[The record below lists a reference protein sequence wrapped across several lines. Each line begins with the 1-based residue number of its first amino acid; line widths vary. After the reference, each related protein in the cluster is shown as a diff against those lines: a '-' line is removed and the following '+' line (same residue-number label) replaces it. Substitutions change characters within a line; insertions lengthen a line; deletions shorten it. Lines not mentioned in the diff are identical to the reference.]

1 MFYLYFCEHRIPP
14 VMKKTLESRKFVFFT
29 LFIIVG
35 LAFII
40 KLFLLQVIQDQ
51 YKLSA
56 DNNVLRYVTQYPP
69 RGVVFDRNGK
79 LMVYNEAAYDLLI
92 VPKQVKTFDTVEFC
106 RLLDVTI
113 EEVRQ
118 NIRKAR
124 NYSMFKPSIFLEQL
138 SKEDFGYLDEVL
150 FKFPGFFVQLRTIRK
165 YDSPTAAHVLG
176 YIGEVSNR
184 DIERDPY
191 YKMGD
196 YIGMNGLEKS
206 YEPLLRGK
214 KGIKIKLVDVHNRE
228 MGSYQDGKY
237 DSSAVPGKN
246 ITISIDAELQAYGE
260 KLMRF
265 KRGSV
270 VAIEPSTGEILAM
283 VSSPSYDPNLLV
295 GRVRS
300 KNFAKLNQDTLK
312 PLFNRA
318 IQAQY
323 PPGSTFKTINTLIAL
338 QEGVLHAYTRYGC
351 NGVATSPIP
360 CSHDHPAPLDLLH
373 AIEQSCNPYFWQV
386 YKSILDQ
393 DKFSTMQDSYN
404 YWYDLATSFGIGTIL
419 ESDVVDQANGNLP
432 KDTYYDKYYGKKG
445 WRAITIRSLAIG
457 QGEVEETPLQL
468 ANLVAT
474 IANRGYYHPPHLL
487 KAVEG
492 DAEAAEKFEKK
503 IYPKVASEYYQ
514 TLIDGMELVYTG
526 GGARWYK
533 IDSVACCGKTGTSQ
547 NPHGKN
553 HSVFIAFAPKDNPK
567 IAIACVVE
575 NSGYGATWAA
585 PIASL
590 VMEKYLKGEV
600 KQKVTEE
607 RMLNAYLIGPQ

>member
-1 MFYLYFCEHRIPP
+1 MVVL
-14 VMKKTLESRKFVFFT
+14 KKSLESRKFVFFT
-29 LFIIVG
+29 LFIIAG
-35 LAFII
+35 AAFII
-40 KLFLLQVIQDQ
+40 KLFLLQVVQDE

-92 VPKQVKTFDTVEFC
+92 VPKQVKAFDTAEFC
-106 RLLDVTI
+106 RLLDVPI

-118 NIRKAR
+118 SIKKAR
-124 NYSMFKPSIFLEQL
+124 NYSMFKPSIFIEQL

-150 FKFPGFFVQLRTIRK
+150 FKFPGFFVQLRTVRK
-165 YDSPTAAHVLG
+165 YDTPTAAHVLG
-176 YIGEVSNR
+176 YTGEVNNR

-196 YIGMNGLEKS
+196 YIGLTGLEKS
-206 YEPLLRGK
+206 YEPILRGK

-237 DSSAVPGKN
+237 DSAAVAGKN
-246 ITISIDAELQAYGE
+246 ITVSIDAEVQEYAE
-260 KLMRF
+260 KLMRN
-265 KRGSV
+265 KRGSI
-270 VAIEPSTGEILAM
+270 VAIEPSTGEILVM

-295 GRVRS
+295 GRGRS
-300 KNFAKLNQDTLK
+300 KSFAKLNQDTLK

-318 IQAQY
+318 AQAQY

-338 QEGVLHAYTRYGC
+338 QEGVLHEYTRYGC
-351 NGVATSPIP
+351 NGTSTTPIP
-360 CSHDHPAPLDLLH
+360 CSHNHPAPLDLLH

-386 YKSILDQ
+386 YRSILEQ
-393 DKFSTMQDSYN
+393 RKFTTMQDSYN
-404 YWYDLATSFGIGTIL
+404 YWYDLATSFGIGQIL
-419 ESDVVDQANGNLP
+419 EGDVVDQANGNLP

-468 ANLVAT
+468 ANLAAT

-492 DAEAAEKFEKK
+492 DTEPAKKFEKK
-503 IYPKVASEYYQ
+503 NYPKVASEYYQ
-514 TLIDGMELVYTG
+514 TLIDGMWLVYQGSG
-526 GGARWYK
+526 GSARYYQ
-533 IDSVACCGKTGTSQ
+533 IDSVECCGKTGTSQ

-585 PIASL
+585 PIATL
-590 VMEKYLKGEV
+590 VMEKYLKREV

-607 RMLNAYLIGPQ
+607 RMLNANLIGGE

>member
-1 MFYLYFCEHRIPP
+1 
-14 VMKKTLESRKFVFFT
+14 MKKTLESRKFLFFT
-29 LFIIVG
+29 LFIIAG

-40 KLFLLQVIQDQ
+40 KLFLLQVIQVQ

-92 VPKQVKTFDTVEFC
+92 VPKQVKAFDTLEFC
-106 RLLDVTI
+106 RLLDI
-113 EEVRQ
+113 SMEEVRE

-138 SKEDFGYLDEVL
+138 SKEDFGYLDEAL
-150 FKFPGFFVQLRTIRK
+150 FKFPGFFVQLRTVRK

-176 YIGEVSNR
+176 YTGEVSDR
-184 DIERDPY
+184 DIEKDPY

-196 YIGMNGLEKS
+196 YIGLSGLEKS
-206 YEPLLRGK
+206 YEDILRGK

-228 MGSYQDGKY
+228 MGSYQNGKY
-237 DSSAVPGKN
+237 DSAAVPGKN
-246 ITISIDAELQAYGE
+246 VTISIDAELQAYGE
-260 KLMRF
+260 MLMRF
-265 KRGSV
+265 KKGSI
-270 VAIEPSTGEILAM
+270 VAIEPSTGEILVM

-295 GRVRS
+295 GRGRS
-300 KNFAKLNQDTLK
+300 RSFAKLNQDTLK

-318 IQAQY
+318 VQAQY
-323 PPGSTFKTINTLIAL
+323 PPGSTFKTLNTLIAL
-338 QEGVLHAYTRYGC
+338 QEGVLHTSTRYPC
-351 NGVATSPIP
+351 HGVGTTPIA
-360 CSHDHPAPLDLLH
+360 CSHNHPAPLDLLH

-386 YKSILDQ
+386 FKSILDQ
-393 DKFSTMQDSYN
+393 DKFKTMQDSYN
-404 YWYDLATSFGIGTIL
+404 YWRDLMTSFGVGTIL
-419 ESDVVDQANGNLP
+419 EGDIVDQANGNLP
-432 KDTYYDKYYGKKG
+432 KDTYYDKYFGKTG
-445 WRAITIRSLAIG
+445 WRAITIRSLSIG
-457 QGEVEETPLQL
+457 QGEIEETPLQM

-492 DAEAAEKFEKK
+492 DTQPAAKFEKK
-503 IYPKVASEYYQ
+503 IYPKIASDYYQ
-514 TLIDGMELVYTG
+514 ALIDGMALVYQGDG
-526 GGARWYK
+526 GTARYFR
-533 IDSVACCGKTGTSQ
+533 IDSVECCGKTGTSQ

-567 IAIACVVE
+567 IAVACVVE

-585 PIASL
+585 PIATL
-590 VMEKYLKGEV
+590 IMEKYLKGEI
-600 KQKVTEE
+600 KQKATEE
-607 RMLNAYLIGPQ
+607 RMLNAYLLNSR

>member
-1 MFYLYFCEHRIPP
+1 
-14 VMKKTLESRKFVFFT
+14 MKKTLESRKYVFFA

-35 LAFII
+35 LVFII
-40 KLFLLQVIQDQ
+40 KLFLLQVIQDR

-69 RGVVFDRNGK
+69 RGVVYDRHGK

-92 VPKQVKTFDTVEFC
+92 VPKQVKAFDTAEFC
-106 RLLDVTI
+106 RLLDLNI

-118 NIRKAR
+118 RIKKAR
-124 NYSMFKPSIFLEQL
+124 NFSMFKPSIFLEQL
-138 SKEDFGYLDEVL
+138 SKEDFGYLDEAL

-176 YIGEVSNR
+176 YIGEVNNR

-214 KGIKIKLVDVHNRE
+214 KGVKIKLVDVHNRE

-237 DSSAVPGKN
+237 DSSAVPGMN
-246 ITISIDAELQAYGE
+246 ITISIDAEVQAYAE

-265 KRGSV
+265 KKGSI
-270 VAIEPSTGEILAM
+270 VAIEPSTGEILVM

-295 GRVRS
+295 GRARG
-300 KNFAKLNQDTLK
+300 KNFSKLNQDTLK

-338 QEGVLHAYTRYGC
+338 QEGVLHDYTRYGC
-351 NGVATSPIP
+351 NGVGSSPIP
-360 CSHDHPAPLDLLH
+360 CSHSHPSPLDLHH

-386 YKSILDQ
+386 YKSILEQ
-393 DKFSTMQDSYN
+393 KKFSTMQESYN
-404 YWYDLATSFGIGTIL
+404 YWRDMVMSFGVGAKI
-419 ESDVVDQANGNLP
+419 ESDVVDQSSGNLP
-432 KDTYYDKYYGKKG
+432 KDTYYDKYFGKKG
-445 WRAITIRSLAIG
+445 WRPLTIRSLAIG
-457 QGEVEETPLQL
+457 QGEVEETPLQM
-468 ANLVAT
+468 ANQAAI
-474 IANRGYYHPPHLL
+474 IANRGYYYPPHLL

-492 DAEAAEKFEKK
+492 DTHPEAVFDKRIHA
-503 IYPKVASEYYQ
+503 KVASSFYDD
-514 TLIDGMELVYTG
+514 LIEGMWLVYQG
-526 GGARWYK
+526 GGGSARWYR
-533 IDSVACCGKTGTSQ
+533 IDSVECCGKTGTSQ

-553 HSVFIAFAPKDNPK
+553 HSVFLAFAPADNPK

-585 PIASL
+585 PIATL
-590 VMEKYLKGEV
+590 VMEKYLKRVV

-607 RMLNAYLIGPQ
+607 RMMNAYLLNSR

>member
-1 MFYLYFCEHRIPP
+1 MVVL
-14 VMKKTLESRKFVFFT
+14 KKSLESRKFVFIT
-29 LFIIVG
+29 LFLVVGIV
-35 LAFII
+35 FVI
-40 KLFLLQVIQDQ
+40 KLFLLQVVQHE

-92 VPKQVKTFDTVEFC
+92 VPKQVKEFDTIEFC
-106 RLLDVTI
+106 RLLDLSI
-113 EEVRQ
+113 EEVRLR
-118 NIRKAR
+118 IKRAKS
-124 NYSMFKPSIFLEQL
+124 YSMFKPTIFLEQL

-150 FKFPGFFVQLRTIRK
+150 FKFPGFFVQLRTVRK
-165 YDSPTAAHVLG
+165 YDTPTAAHVLG
-176 YIGEVSNR
+176 YTGEVNQR

-196 YIGMNGLEKS
+196 YVGLTGLEKS
-206 YEPLLRGK
+206 YESILRGK
-214 KGIKIKLVDVHNRE
+214 KGVKIKLVDVHNRE

-237 DSSAVPGKN
+237 DSAAIAGKN
-246 ITISIDAELQAYGE
+246 ITVSIDAEVQEYAE

-265 KRGSV
+265 KKGAI
-270 VAIEPSTGEILAM
+270 VAIEPSTGEILVM

-295 GRVRS
+295 GRGRS
-300 KNFAKLNQDTLK
+300 KSFSMLNQDTLK

-318 IQAQY
+318 CQAQY
-323 PPGSTFKTINTLIAL
+323 PPGSTFKTINTLIGL
-338 QEGVLHAYTRYGC
+338 QEGVLHDYTRYGC
-351 NGVATSPIP
+351 NGVSTSPIP
-360 CSHDHPAPLDLLH
+360 CSHNHPAPLDLYH

-386 YKSILDQ
+386 FKSILDQ
-393 DKFSTMQDSYN
+393 RKFVTMQDSYN
-404 YWYDLATSFGIGTIL
+404 YWRDLVTSFGISTVL
-419 ESDVVDQANGNLP
+419 EGDVTDQANGNLP
-432 KDTYYDKYYGKKG
+432 KESYYDKYYGKKG

-468 ANLVAT
+468 ANLAAT

-487 KAVEG
+487 KSVEG
-492 DAEAAEKFEKK
+492 DTEPAKKFEKK
-503 IYPKVASEYYQ
+503 IYPKVASEYYT
-514 TLIDGMELVYTG
+514 TLIEGMWLVYQGSG
-526 GGARWYK
+526 GGARYYQ
-533 IDSVACCGKTGTSQ
+533 IDSVECCGKTGTSQ

-585 PIASL
+585 PIATL
-590 VMEKYLKGEV
+590 VMEKYLKREV

-607 RMLNAYLIGPQ
+607 RMMNAYLLNGE